1 MLLYRERQEGEGNR
15 LIWKNSS
22 ASDSTITVRST
33 TMSLDQQISSPDSF
47 ENPNLRR
54 LSTRRGTMAVLANRR
69 ASCQYYPF
77 SFCVIIILVDVV
89 VVVVVVVM
97 FDLLQI
103 H

>member
-1 MLLYRERQEGEGNR
+1 MEKQFRVRFND
-15 LIWKNSS
+15 NSEINHNVF
-22 ASDSTITVRST
+22 D
-33 TMSLDQQISSPDSF
+33 LQISSPDSF